1 MSRSKWLMSRACR
14 GRTRADS
21 GDVTADGYVTAE
33 TAMVLPVLAL
43 LLAVGLWA
51 VAVASAQL
59 RCVDA
64 ARDAARA
71 AARGESDSIATV
83 VARAAAPG
91 DAQIEMS
98 HRGDLVTVTVTA
110 RVGGGIGPLAA
121 IPAPMVSAT
130 ATAESEGGP

>member
-1 MSRSKWLMSRACR
+1 MFLSKWFIARRCR
-14 GRTRADS
+14 GQTWADG

-51 VAVASAQL
+51 VAVAGAQV

-71 AARGESDSIATV
+71 AARGESDAIATAV
-83 VARAAAPG
+83 GRAAAPG
-91 DAQIEMS
+91 DAQIELS
-98 HRGDLVTVTVTA
+98 HRGGVVVVTVTA
-110 RVGGGIGPLAA
+110 RVGGGLGPLAA
-121 IPAPMVSAT
+121 IPAPMVTAT
-130 ATAESEGGP
+130 ATAQSEDGP